1 ASIQPGMLW
10 PRVHVGTGT
19 TPPAPTDTGLV
30 NYLGFIQSA
39 TNTAGN
45 SGAPDYYSWTRL
57 SWLSAIGAFGTTN
70 LTEIGVGSTA
80 TDSLVSRELI
90 RDGSGNPI
98 AFPISVEE
106 QLEVTYET
114 SHEPPLTDGFATASI
129 GSNRQDPITRE
140 L

>member
-1 ASIQPGMLW
+1 MSIEIIVPGRFVETKDPLEFRSDVEGWFTLSAIRDGNVVRSRQFHNLFLNQGLDRLATIQPGTLW

-70 LTEIGVGSTA
+70 LT
-80 TDSLVSRELI
+80 
-90 RDGSGNPI
+90 
-98 AFPISVEE
+98 
-106 QLEVTYET
+106 
-114 SHEPPLTDGFATASI
+114 
-129 GSNRQDPITRE
+129 
-140 L
+140 